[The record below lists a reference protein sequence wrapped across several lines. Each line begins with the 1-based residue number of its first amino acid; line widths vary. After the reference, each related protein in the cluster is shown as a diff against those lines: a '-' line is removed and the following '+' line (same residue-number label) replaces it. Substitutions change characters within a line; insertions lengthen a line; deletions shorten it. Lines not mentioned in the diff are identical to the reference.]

1 MTEALTEAFSCS
13 CVGEGC
19 PSLQEEA
26 SVSNYALGRRLGGG
40 QEQVWSDGWWLE
52 AGMVRRWVYQVHQ
65 VGGPQVPTLPDLW
78 WLEAGKKSSG
88 RNRWHDSAG
97 QNIQVG
103 ALP

>member
-1 MTEALTEAFSCS
+1 
-13 CVGEGC
+13 
-19 PSLQEEA
+19 
-26 SVSNYALGRRLGGG
+26 
-40 QEQVWSDGWWLE
+40 
-52 AGMVRRWVYQVHQ
+52 MVRRWVYQVHQ

-97 QNIQVG
+97 QNVQVG